1 VSGQRDDLP
10 WLRPPAVGPT
20 VEGMA
25 SDHSRAAAW
34 RDQGAFFD
42 WAPATGGPAVR
53 IFHGSTGPAD
63 GPVLLLVHGF
73 PTSSVDWFDVV
84 PALAARFRVC
94 WLDFPG
100 YGFSDKPADFPYSLQ
115 LDADLLEHFLTEV
128 MGADRGTVVA
138 HDRGDSVALILH
150 ERSASGA
157 AAIAIDHLVLTNGN
171 MFLPLSNLTP
181 FQRVVLDPTTAPELL
196 GSLAPEALAVG
207 MGRSTFTPPRGLDD
221 PAIAALAECFA
232 TNDGIAVLHHT
243 IQYLRERARD
253 ERRWLEALAESST
266 PTTLVWGV
274 FDDVSPVRVAN
285 HVWQAYLRGKPASN
299 EYWLLPAANHY
310 LQGDQ
315 PDALVDVLLASF
327 DRTGPAAP
335 GPLSPA
341 LGAPIRVDHSS
352 ATGMPA
358 AEDAFAD

>member
-1 VSGQRDDLP
+1 M
-10 WLRPPAVGPT
+10 T
-20 VEGMA
+20 
-25 SDHSRAAAW
+25 SDESRAAAW
-34 RDQGAFFD
+34 RDQGGFIE
-42 WAPATGGPAVR
+42 WTPAGGGPAVR

-115 LDADLLEHFLTEV
+115 LDADLLEHVLTEV
-128 MGADRGTVVA
+128 IGADRCTVVA
-138 HDRGDSVALILH
+138 HDRGDSVALVLH
-150 ERSASGA
+150 ERSASGT

-181 FQRVVLDPTTAPELL
+181 FQKVVLDPTTAAELL
-196 GSLAPEALAVG
+196 RALSPEALAVG

-243 IQYLRERARD
+243 IQYLCERARD
-253 ERRWLEALAESST
+253 ERRWLEVLAESST

-285 HVWQAYLRGKPASN
+285 HVWQAYLRGKPGSN

-310 LQGDQ
+310 LQDDQ
-315 PDALVDVLLASF
+315 PEALVDVLLASF

-335 GPLSPA
+335 GPLSPSI
-341 LGAPIRVDHSS
+341 GAPIRVDHSS
-352 ATGMPA
+352 TIGLPA
-358 AEDAFAD
+358 AEDVLAPLR